1 MKLERTS
8 YSNYQLVID
17 EFNIPVAVRVNG
29 EDKYRLYDL
38 VQVTDDGHGNICPG
52 ISHGGIGIVTFLQD
66 ATTIGYITLYESG
79 YRFSRLQ
86 D

>member
-29 EDKYRLYDL
+29 EDKYRLY
-38 VQVTDDGHGNICPG
+38 
-52 ISHGGIGIVTFLQD
+52 
-66 ATTIGYITLYESG
+66 
-79 YRFSRLQ
+79 R
-86 D
+86 